1 MEKLVVVVFDLLG
14 PIPWITESLATT
26 EKKEAEKAKKEPT
39 ATPRESAKAIIQNPC
54 AKAKKKL
61 RHQRPRQ
68 INTNS
73 LESFKHPCTKVGNHV
88 SFEQKTR

>member
-54 AKAKKKL
+54 AKAKKKAKTPTSTTNKYKL
-61 RHQRPRQ
+61 IGELQTPVHEGWEPR
-68 INTNS
+68 
-73 LESFKHPCTKVGNHV
+73 EF
-88 SFEQKTR
+88 